1 MSGTSGSFIVH
12 EINQLDGYVIPIT
25 AGGSISV
32 PFVAITSSIS
42 VHNVS
47 NDFKEVIVN
56 TIIPATG
63 NQRFILAPNSAQSI
77 SNSPEAVISS
87 VDVND
92 LGLLGNGAGYI
103 VVNSFF
109 K

>member
-1 MSGTSGSFIVH
+1 MTGGSFIVH
-12 EINQLDGYVIPIT
+12 EVNQIDGYVQPIT
-25 AGGSISV
+25 AGGSVSFAFASV
-32 PFVAITSSIS
+32 TCSLV

-56 TIIPATG
+56 TIIPSLG
-63 NQRFILAPNSAQSI
+63 NQRFVLAPQSVQSI

-87 VDVND
+87 IDVTD
-92 LGLLGNGAGYI
+92 LGLLGNGDGYI
-103 VVNSFF
+103 VANSFF